1 MPSLRKEREEAVATL
16 SRELKEDLQGLV
28 VAGYA
33 NVKTPELNELRGK
46 LRPLRARCSVVKNSL
61 AKLALKNAGVNG
73 SFGDF
78 FQGPSALVIQK
89 GDPLVSLKALVDFE
103 RAHVNFKIRA
113 GHMNGRVMNVAEIK
127 AIASLPSK
135 TVLLAQLLGRL
146 QGPLYGF
153 RGVLEAHL
161 RYLINALE
169 QASKKKEASK

>member
-16 SRELKEDLQGLV
+16 SRELKDDLQGLV

-33 NVKTPELNELRGK
+33 SVKTPELNELRGK
-46 LRPLRARCSVVKNSL
+46 LRPLKARCSVVKNSL
-61 AKLALKNAGVNG
+61 AKLALKNAGVDG
-73 SFGDF
+73 AFGEF
-78 FQGPSALVIQK
+78 FEGPSALVIQK

-103 RAHVNFKIRA
+103 RAHGNFKIRA
-113 GHMNGRVMNVAEIK
+113 GHMNGRVMGLAELRVV
-127 AIASLPSK
+127 ASLPSK

-153 RGVLEAHL
+153 RGALEAHL